1 MSIVELER
9 LGDAEYADV
18 SGQPVKGE
26 SGQVGGQHD
35 PTSHTQAQVL
45 SLHNNY

>member
-18 SGQPVKGE
+18 CGQPVEGE
-26 SGQVGGQHD
+26 CGQVGGQHD
-35 PTSHTQAQVL
+35 PTSHTQAQVF

>member
-1 MSIVELER
+1 MSIVKLER

-18 SGQPVKGE
+18 CGQPVEGE

-35 PTSHTQAQVL
+35 PPSHTQAQVL
-45 SLHNNY
+45 SLNNNQ